1 MVILAW
7 SPAGC
12 DGEEGS
18 GQKGAREE
26 MVIHADG
33 FGTRRQKIKKYN
45 LLVRDQPVQYG
56 GFKLFYYQDYDLLSP
71 EEVLDVLEPNP
82 AVVSYQ

>member
-1 MVILAW
+1 MIINKWVIE
-7 SPAGC
+7 PVPNV
-12 DGEEGS
+12 
-18 GQKGAREE
+18 E

-33 FGTRRQKIKKYN
+33 FGTQRQKIKKYN

-56 GFKLFYYQDYDLLSP
+56 GFKLFYDQDYDLLSP
-71 EEVLDVLEPNP
+71 EEVLEALEPNP